1 MKKTLVALA
10 TLAITGSA
18 FAQGQAATPP
28 SSVTLFGILDAG
40 ITNIDKVASGASFTG
55 MSSSNVASSQFGMRG
70 SENIGGG
77 LRAIF
82 ELTADIDTN
91 NGAFDTTAANAYS
104 SGALFRRGSYVGLAG
119 GFGQITLGRRL
130 NPFLI
135 GAAVDQVHAANSTQ
149 TARAAAMGYADFWTK
164 NAITYVSP
172 SMGGV
177 TVHLQHGL
185 SNTAGRS
192 GDGSVT
198 ALVAVYSKGPLNAS
212 AGYEKVDGGLTAT
225 EVAATSGISTVV
237 AAPAVGKKE
246 AQYINARYAMGPLSF
261 GAGVFQVK
269 GAIAAGSAATSTRD
283 GTTVNVRYDFSKQA
297 SASVSY
303 HDYEG
308 TTVGTLQGR
317 YVLSP
322 RTSLYALY
330 NSIDNGKVT
339 TFVPTWGAR
348 GNVRPGNQQNALAA
362 GVIHS
367 F

>member
-10 TLAITGSA
+10 ALAVTGSA
-18 FAQGQAATPP
+18 FSQAAAPA

-40 ITNIDKVASGASFTG
+40 VTNIDKVASGASFTG
-55 MSSSNVASSQFGMRG
+55 LTSSNVASSQFGMRG

-82 ELTADIDTN
+82 ELTADVDTN
-91 NGAFDTTAANAYS
+91 NGNFDTTAANSYS
-104 SGALFRRGSYVGLAG
+104 SGALFRRGAYVGLAG
-119 GFGQITLGRRL
+119 DFGQVTLGRRL

-135 GAAVDQVHAANSTQ
+135 GAAVDQVHAANSTN

-172 SMGGV
+172 SMNGL

-185 SNTAGRS
+185 SNVAGRS
-192 GDGSVT
+192 SDGSVT

-212 AGYEKVDGGLTAT
+212 AGYEKVDGGLTAA
-225 EVAATSGISTVV
+225 EVAATAGVSTVV

-261 GAGVFQVK
+261 GAGFFQVK

-283 GTTVNVRYDFSKQA
+283 GSSVNVRYDFSKQA

-303 HDYEG
+303 NDFEG
-308 TTVGTLQGR
+308 TKVGTLQGR

-330 NSIDNGKVT
+330 HNIDNGKVT
-339 TFVPTWGAR
+339 TFVPSWGAR
-348 GNVRPGNQQNALAA
+348 GNPRPGAQQNAISA